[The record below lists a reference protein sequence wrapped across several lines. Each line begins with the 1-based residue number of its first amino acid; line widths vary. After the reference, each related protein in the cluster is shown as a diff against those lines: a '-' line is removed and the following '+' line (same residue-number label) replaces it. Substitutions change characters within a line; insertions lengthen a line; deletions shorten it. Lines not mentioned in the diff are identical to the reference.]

1 MAGTRIPGPTG
12 VVQGELI
19 DDGTLCRIAT
29 PLPGPVGAAAHG
41 NWPSI
46 EESGAGVDI
55 ILTPLQLTAVLDQE
69 SLSTESATSN
79 RWWGAVSVLAG
90 ALELVGAGAL
100 LAVPEP
106 TLVTKAAGGALG
118 AHGIDTAST
127 GVKQVLSGRSEST
140 LTAQSMQ
147 AAAEGLGVDLKTAV
161 LVGVVADVA
170 VPLLAGFLGAARV
183 IAVRRGTISLLAEDS
198 AGGHTI
204 ARHVGKTELELRAR
218 LLAQPHIPGASTF
231 RSLAE
236 AEQLISQ
243 GIRANKAA
251 IRAWAKSAQAGQRMI
266 FVHDAARSVGFGVE
280 RGVVAAR
287 DLTRISIVLRRVQQ
301 KDRVYFVLT
310 AYPIF

>member
-1 MAGTRIPGPTG
+1 MAGSRIPGPTG

-46 EESGAGVDI
+46 DGSGAGVDI
-55 ILTPLQLTAVLDQE
+55 ILTPLQLAAVLDQE

-147 AAAEGLGVDLKTAV
+147 AAAEGLGVDPKTAV
-161 LVGVVADVA
+161 LLCWWAWWPMWRCLCSPGSWVPPASSPCDVA
-170 VPLLAGFLGAARV
+170 RFRCWPKIALAA
-183 IAVRRGTISLLAEDS
+183 
-198 AGGHTI
+198 
-204 ARHVGKTELELRAR
+204 
-218 LLAQPHIPGASTF
+218 
-231 RSLAE
+231 
-236 AEQLISQ
+236 
-243 GIRANKAA
+243 
-251 IRAWAKSAQAGQRMI
+251 
-266 FVHDAARSVGFGVE
+266 
-280 RGVVAAR
+280 
-287 DLTRISIVLRRVQQ
+287 TR
-301 KDRVYFVLT
+301 
-310 AYPIF
+310 